1 MLDDFDYQLG
11 TRFFFGRG
19 AEMHVGE
26 QLKACGARTV
36 LLHYGSGRSLQAM
49 GVLDRLRSNLAEYG
63 LRTVELAGVK
73 PNPRLSLV
81 QEGITLCRA
90 ETVDYILAIGGGSVI
105 DSAKAIG
112 IGVPYEGDV
121 WDFYIGKAKAQRT
134 LPVAVVLTYPAAGS
148 ESSKGSVINKEDGAL
163 KRSYNDPLIR
173 PQIAFLNP
181 ELTYSLPPHL
191 TACGVVDMY
200 AHVIE
205 RYFSDGQDFGVID
218 HLCEGVM
225 RSLLKNGPRVL
236 ANPQDYQA
244 RAEIMWTGTLAHN
257 DMVGVGRVQ
266 DWGSHTM
273 AHEISGLYDTA
284 HGDTL
289 AIVIPAWMRYVM
301 HHDLPRFVRYA
312 TAVFGIEDDTKNP
325 EEVALRGIEAT
336 KQFFA
341 SLGMPTSFAQAGL
354 PVDRLEEMARKAD
367 GARGDAIGTFVPLH
381 WPDALQIYQM
391 ALT

>member
-1 MLDDFDYQLG
+1 
-11 TRFFFGRG
+11 
-19 AEMHVGE
+19 
-26 QLKACGARTV
+26 
-36 LLHYGSGRSLQAM
+36 
-49 GVLDRLRSNLAEYG
+49 
-63 LRTVELAGVK
+63 
-73 PNPRLSLV
+73 
-81 QEGITLCRA
+81 
-90 ETVDYILAIGGGSVI
+90 
-105 DSAKAIG
+105 
-112 IGVPYEGDV
+112 
-121 WDFYIGKAKAQRT
+121 
-134 LPVAVVLTYPAAGS
+134 
-148 ESSKGSVINKEDGAL
+148 
-163 KRSYNDPLIR
+163 
-173 PQIAFLNP
+173 
-181 ELTYSLPPHL
+181 
-191 TACGVVDMY
+191 
-200 AHVIE
+200 
-205 RYFSDGQDFGVID
+205 
-218 HLCEGVM
+218 M